1 MISCAGWRQFG
12 KTRSR
17 DWTRKGLSLRAP
29 LIRFGEPEA
38 DLHARVGAAELQLA
52 CVPDRDLAD
61 DGKAE
66 AAALGGV
73 DLAEPLQRDGQ
84 LLRRKPAAIIAYRQN
99 CAPGF
104 GPNGDMDAR
113 QPGATMLQGVVD
125 QVLDDFFQHH
135 RVRGDEGRSVRLLE
149 VEGDVLGE
157 DPLRVAPCDPGDER
171 VQVDRAQGV
180 GAGPLDPLERQYLGR
195 QARRPGRSGG
205 KFIKTLDTLPVRRGI
220 PGRLGKGQHAD
231 DRIAQPMRR
240 VGDEHVACPHGLVDL
255 TEERIQAR
263 DALCIAA
270 SGGIAKLTTIKF
282 TLLAPF
288 LFMLISFAAFQSG
301 QNLMDLV
308 TLFSIGLIG
317 IPLRRFDSSRP
328 AFPIGCVQAE
338 SA

>member
-1 MISCAGWRQFG
+1 MSAFSKSKAMFSAR
-12 KTRSR
+12 TRS
-17 DWTRKGLSLRAP
+17 A
-29 LIRFGEPEA
+29 
-38 DLHARVGAAELQLA
+38 
-52 CVPDRDLAD
+52 
-61 DGKAE
+61 
-66 AAALGGV
+66 
-73 DLAEPLQRDGQ
+73 
-84 LLRRKPAAIIAYRQN
+84 LRRATPETSAFRSTGRRASAPA
-99 CAPGF
+99 PF
-104 GPNGDMDAR
+104 
-113 QPGATMLQGVVD
+113 
-125 QVLDDFFQHH
+125 
-135 RVRGDEGRSVRLLE
+135 
-149 VEGDVLGE
+149 
-157 DPLRVAPCDPGDER
+157 
-171 VQVDRAQGV
+171 
-180 GAGPLDPLERQYLGR
+180 DPLERQYLGR